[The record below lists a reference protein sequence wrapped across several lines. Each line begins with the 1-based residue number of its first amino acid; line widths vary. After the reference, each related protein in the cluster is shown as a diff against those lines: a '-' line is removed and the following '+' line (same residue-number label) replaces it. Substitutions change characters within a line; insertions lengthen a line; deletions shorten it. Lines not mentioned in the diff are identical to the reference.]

1 LTTCGK
7 GNSLSR
13 LPERE
18 NPPGDVPGPW
28 PSLTE
33 EEVRILRLM
42 AEGQATQGIADEL
55 GVPYSTARRRIEAIV
70 DKLQV
75 RSRFEAIVF
84 AVRHGLV
91 RDT

>member
-1 LTTCGK
+1 M
-7 GNSLSR
+7 
-13 LPERE
+13 PERE
-18 NPPGDVPGPW
+18 NPPGDVPGPR

-33 EEVRILRLM
+33 EEVRILRLV

-55 GVPYSTARRRIEAIV
+55 GVPYSTARRRLNSIL

-75 RSRFEAIVF
+75 RSRLEAVVF

-91 RDT
+91 T